1 MTSAAAVWKS
11 IASDSASGSSRRL
24 RRVLPDSR
32 LELWLGI
39 GPEGDKLLSVELTPE
54 SAVRLTD
61 IPSGS
66 AIAISIDAA
75 ASDRRRCTATLR
87 LTEEPLS
94 SPFSSFVD
102 ELLERLGTATPDEA
116 GDVLVE
122 HYRSWRELLGSRRPG
137 LTPSEAK
144 GLWGELWLLSNEMIP
159 RLGDDAVGAWTA
171 LDGTDHDFE
180 TPTVDIEVKTT
191 ESRTRQVTITS
202 PRQLETG
209 SRELLLAVLT
219 VDSSRTG
226 EGLTLADL
234 IRNVHGRIERSSA
247 KMLFSSRVNSAVD
260 HDDEATLSGMRYTLR
275 SVEYFRVDGDF
286 PRLRYSDLPRG
297 VVDVRFAIDLATCRS
312 AEVLLTDLLPK
323 GTSDDR

>member
-1 MTSAAAVWKS
+1 MISSASTWKS
-11 IASDSASGSSRRL
+11 IAEDLSSTRSLRA
-24 RRVLPDSR
+24 RRVLPESS

-39 GPEGDKLLSVELTPE
+39 SPDGDKLLTLELTPE

-75 ASDRRRCTATLR
+75 TKDRTRCTATLR
-87 LTEEPLS
+87 LTEDSLS
-94 SPFSSFVD
+94 SPFASFVN
-102 ELLERLGTATPDEA
+102 ELLDRLGRASPAEA

-122 HYRSWRELLGSRRPG
+122 HYRSWRELLGARRPR
-137 LTPSEAK
+137 LTLSEAK
-144 GLWGELWLLSNEMIP
+144 GLWGELWLLLNELIP
-159 RLGDDAVGAWTA
+159 RFGDDAIGTWTA

-180 TPTVDIEVKTT
+180 TPTVDVEVKTT

-209 SRELLLAVLT
+209 LRELLLAVLT
-219 VDSSRTG
+219 VNSSRTG
-226 EGLTLADL
+226 SGLTLGDL
-234 IRNVHGRIERSSA
+234 IGDVARRLQRSKA
-247 KMLFSSRVNSAVD
+247 QELFSSRVSSAID
-260 HDDEATLSGMRYTLR
+260 DDDEATLHGLRYNIR
-275 SVEYFRVDGDF
+275 SVEYFHVDSDF

-312 AEVLLTDLLPK
+312 AEVLLTDYLPI
-323 GTSDDR
+323 GHER